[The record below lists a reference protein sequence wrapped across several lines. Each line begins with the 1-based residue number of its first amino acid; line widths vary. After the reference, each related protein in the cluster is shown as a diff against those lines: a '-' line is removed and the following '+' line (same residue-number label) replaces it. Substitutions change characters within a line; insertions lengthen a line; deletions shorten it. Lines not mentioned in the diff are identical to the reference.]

1 MFFRMHR
8 LSDIYFVGGF
18 GTVQWVDVAEYVAAT
33 PDQIVRSQ
41 PHQALQ
47 VMILRLPGPLFRPLI
62 SSPHS
67 CLSTRH
73 TPGSEGSNV
82 YPMEVLKA
90 AMYECAGVK

>member
-1 MFFRMHR
+1 MHR

-47 VMILRLPGPLFRPLI
+47 VMILRLSWLNPKNLI
-62 SSPHS
+62 PSPHPDH
-67 CLSTRH
+67 REAQ
-73 TPGSEGSNV
+73 PD
-82 YPMEVLKA
+82 YIKVLDA
-90 AMYECAGVK
+90 ARYTCAGVK